1 MGVWDIA
8 VGIATHPRAL
18 NDRHLPVRSFQQ
30 LCDNLQVESRQLL
43 SPVKL
48 FGFMVIQWIRCDSFQ
63 GKSRGNPHV
72 EWEIR

>member
-48 FGFMVIQWIRCDSFQ
+48 FGFMVFNGLVVIRF
-63 GKSRGNPHV
+63 KENL
-72 EWEIR
+72 EEI